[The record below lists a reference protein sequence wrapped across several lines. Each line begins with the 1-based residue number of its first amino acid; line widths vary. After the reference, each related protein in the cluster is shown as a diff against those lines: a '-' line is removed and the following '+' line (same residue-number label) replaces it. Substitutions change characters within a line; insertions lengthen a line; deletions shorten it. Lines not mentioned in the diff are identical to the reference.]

1 MASQPPIVV
10 HFGCS
15 PNNDAVIGDLDE
27 RYAAYSSH
35 RSRRQ
40 RKGSHI
46 IECRIADMPLC
57 VYGTHELDS
66 LGIVNT

>member
-35 RSRRQ
+35 PRRRQ

-46 IECRIADMPLC
+46 IEWRESQTCLSAFTERNL
-57 VYGTHELDS
+57 TRWES
-66 LGIVNT
+66 